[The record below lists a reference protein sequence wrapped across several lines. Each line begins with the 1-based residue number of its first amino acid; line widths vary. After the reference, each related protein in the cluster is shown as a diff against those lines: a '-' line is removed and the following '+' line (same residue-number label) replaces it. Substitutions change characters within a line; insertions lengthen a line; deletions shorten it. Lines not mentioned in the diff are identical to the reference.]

1 MRISS
6 NDLRQIIME
15 EYTRAKRVNRLHE
28 GTQYN
33 PIQLDANALRSI
45 ILEESYKNLQERR
58 NLNEG
63 RALKVTPQMLRQMI
77 LEESRRYR

>member
-1 MRISS
+1 MKISEVS
-6 NDLRQIIME
+6 LKRIIME
-15 EYTRAKRVNRLHE
+15 EYNRAQQANRLTE

-33 PIQLDANALRSI
+33 PIRLDANALRSI

-58 NLNEG
+58 SLNEG

>member
-6 NDLRQIIME
+6 NNLRQIIME
-15 EYTRAKRVNRLHE
+15 EYNRAQRMNRLHE

-33 PIQLDANALRSI
+33 PIQLDAKALRNI
-45 ILEESYKNLQERR
+45 ILEESYN
-58 NLNEG
+58 NLNE
-63 RALKVTPQMLRQMI
+63 RRLNESRSVRVTPQMLRQMI

>member
-1 MRISS
+1 MKISEVS
-6 NDLRQIIME
+6 LKRIIME
-15 EYTRAKRVNRLHE
+15 EYNRAQQTNRLTE

-33 PIQLDANALRSI
+33 PIRLDANSLRSI

-58 NLNEG
+58 SLNEG
-63 RALKVTPQMLRQMI
+63 RSVKMTPQMLRQMI

>member
-6 NDLRQIIME
+6 NELRQIIME
-15 EYTRAKRVNRLHE
+15 EYNRAQSVNKLNE

-33 PIQLDANALRSI
+33 PIQLNASALRSI

-58 NLNEG
+58 SLNEG

>member
-6 NDLRQIIME
+6 NELRQIIME
-15 EYTRAKRVNRLHE
+15 EYNRAQSINKLNE

-33 PIQLDANALRSI
+33 PIQLNASALRSI

-58 NLNEG
+58 SLNEG

>member
-6 NDLRQIIME
+6 NNLKQIIME
-15 EYTRAKRVNRLHE
+15 EYARAQKISRLHE

-33 PIQLDANALRSI
+33 PIQLDAKALRNI
-45 ILEESYKNLQERR
+45 ILEESYN
-58 NLNEG
+58 NLNE
-63 RALKVTPQMLRQMI
+63 RRLTESRSVKVTPQMLRQMI

>member
-6 NDLRQIIME
+6 NNLRQIIME
-15 EYTRAKRVNRLHE
+15 EYSRAKRMNRLHE

-33 PIQLDANALRSI
+33 PIQLDAKTLRNI
-45 ILEESYKNLQERR
+45 ILEESYN
-58 NLNEG
+58 NLNE
-63 RALKVTPQMLRQMI
+63 RRLNESRSVKVTPQMLRQMI